1 MAWSSGVWLDELF
14 GLDWSA
20 FSLVRLTSRDVN
32 CMHVHE
38 YMGLLALQST
48 VISYLGILSCQVLL
62 LFLVQVAG
70 C

>member
-20 FSLVRLTSRDVN
+20 FSLVRLTSKMSIA
-32 CMHVHE
+32 CM
-38 YMGLLALQST
+38 YTNTWLLALQST
-48 VISYLGILSCQVLL
+48 VISYLRILSCQELL